1 MAPQSWPSQEEL
13 NAFSGSSLVPGQLKI
28 LPTQY
33 KWPVYQ
39 LVATFATTKPRGVYY
54 RGVYLTIS
62 RTKSLHMILG
72 IKLY

>member
-1 MAPQSWPSQEEL
+1 M
-13 NAFSGSSLVPGQLKI
+13 GHLKI

-33 KWPVYQ
+33 KWPVYH

>member
-1 MAPQSWPSQEEL
+1 MAPNVFNVIFNTIWAEMLP
-13 NAFSGSSLVPGQLKI
+13 LKI

-62 RTKSLHMILG
+62 RTKSLHRILG